1 MDLVIIQTFDNYFRA
16 NIQLTRLRAAGIEC
30 YLKDEYVVTIDPF
43 LSNAIGGIKLMVRKS
58 EEHKVRKLLR
68 EMNAEADSK
77 LLCPECG
84 SHKFIL
90 VPKRSA
96 ENLLAA
102 ISPASTCT
110 IEEII
115 IPAIIQSTPNSRPV
129 VLYFC
134 SIGLFFIRMPV
145 TPKIISPRIIS
156 TIRESL
162 ESLL

>member
-16 NIQLTRLRAAGIEC
+16 NIQLTRLRAAGVEC

-43 LSNAIGGIKLMVRKS
+43 LSNAIGGIKLLVRKS

-77 LLCPECG
+77 LLCPQCG

-102 ISPASTCT
+102 ITTWLFSAYAVSAENVYQCT
-110 IEEII
+110 NCGYESEALPEEN
-115 IPAIIQSTPNSRPV
+115 PEEYN
-129 VLYFC
+129 
-134 SIGLFFIRMPV
+134 
-145 TPKIISPRIIS
+145 
-156 TIRESL
+156 
-162 ESLL
+162 